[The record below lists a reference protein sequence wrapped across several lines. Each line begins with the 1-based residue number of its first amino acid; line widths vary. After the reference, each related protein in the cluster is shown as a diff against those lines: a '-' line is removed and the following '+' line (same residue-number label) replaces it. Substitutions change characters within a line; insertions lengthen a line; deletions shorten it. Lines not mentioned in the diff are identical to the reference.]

1 MKALKYIT
9 VSAILALG
17 IAAPAASAQDDAAP
31 GKGKQQQSQR
41 SGRGFDMTAPL
52 LKGITLTDDQQTK
65 VDAIK
70 ADAQKQRAALAPE
83 DIRTKGRELMQDTQ
97 AKLRAVLTAD
107 QQKVFDQ
114 NLKDL
119 QSRFQGKGGPGG
131 PGGKGGPGGRGSRGG
146 KGGGAPKADA
156 PAEE

>member
-1 MKALKYIT
+1 MKALKYTI

-17 IAAPAASAQDDAAP
+17 IAAPVARAQDDAHA
-31 GKGKQQQSQR
+31 KGKQQQGQHGS
-41 SGRGFDMTAPL
+41 RGFDMTAPL
-52 LKGITLTDDQQTK
+52 LKGITLTDDQQAK
-65 VDAIK
+65 VDTIK

-83 DIRTKGRELMQDTQ
+83 DMRTKGRELMQDTQ
-97 AKLRAVLTAD
+97 TKLRAVLTAD

-114 NLKDL
+114 NLKDM
-119 QSRFQGKGGPGG
+119 QARFQGKGGPGG
-131 PGGKGGPGGRGSRGG
+131 KGAPGGRGSKGG